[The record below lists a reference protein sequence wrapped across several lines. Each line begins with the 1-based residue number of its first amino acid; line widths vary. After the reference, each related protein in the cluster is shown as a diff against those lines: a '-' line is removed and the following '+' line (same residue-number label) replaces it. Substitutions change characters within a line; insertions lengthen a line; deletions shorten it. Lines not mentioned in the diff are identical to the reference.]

1 MKRQNF
7 GWRVFFLGLS
17 LVFCGL
23 SASDYCQASEVAL
36 LVQCTPSEGGA
47 ITPSAGIHYFPLGS
61 EVKLVAVPKSGY
73 HFLYWLGDVGDPQS
87 MKTVAK
93 LEGHKI
99 VIAVFEKIFEEEFVG
114 AGGSTVGSPERNM
127 GGGGGVSS
135 GWGPRPPSVQPVPRP
150 RPIPR
155 RPIAEP
161 STVLLFGLA
170 AVMLRRKKRP
180 L

>member
-17 LVFCGL
+17 LVFCVL
-23 SASDYCQASEVAL
+23 SASDYCQGSEVAL

-47 ITPSAGIHYFPLGS
+47 ITPDAGLHYFPLGS
-61 EVKLVAVPKSGY
+61 EVKLAAVPKSGY

-114 AGGSTVGSPERNM
+114 AGSGTIGSPERSM
-127 GGGGGVSS
+127 GGGGSSS
-135 GWGPRPPSVQPVPRP
+135 GWASSPSSVRQKPRPQ
-150 RPIPR
+150 PIPPG
-155 RPIAEP
+155 PIAEP
-161 STVLLFGLA
+161 STVFLFGLA